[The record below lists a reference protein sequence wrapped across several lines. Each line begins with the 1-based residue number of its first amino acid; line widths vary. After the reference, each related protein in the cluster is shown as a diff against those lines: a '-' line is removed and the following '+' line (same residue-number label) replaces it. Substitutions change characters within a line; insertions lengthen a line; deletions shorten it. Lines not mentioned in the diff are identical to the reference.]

1 MSTKDLVSY
10 VMDDL
15 DRYYD
20 KMSDTEFIDE
30 AQNYWEDHFDE
41 VVEEI
46 EEYMNSDFKKDY
58 WHIGDR
64 LMKVFTIQFTEDEL
78 TELENVLDQHVYA
91 EAIENKGSEGTIG
104 TIHNRI
110 LDVHYQNS
118 DGIVPVQEVAHRHF
132 RKDLDLL

>member
-1 MSTKDLVSY
+1 
-10 VMDDL
+10 
-15 DRYYD
+15 
-20 KMSDTEFIDE
+20 
-30 AQNYWEDHFDE
+30 
-41 VVEEI
+41 
-46 EEYMNSDFKKDY
+46 
-58 WHIGDR
+58 
-64 LMKVFTIQFTEDEL
+64 MKLFTIQFTDKEL

-118 DGIVPVQEVAHRHF
+118 DGLVPLEEATHKHY

>member
-1 MSTKDLVSY
+1 MCIR
-10 VMDDL
+10 
-15 DRYYD
+15 DR
-20 KMSDTEFIDE
+20 
-30 AQNYWEDHFDE
+30 
-41 VVEEI
+41 
-46 EEYMNSDFKKDY
+46 
-58 WHIGDR
+58 
-64 LMKVFTIQFTEDEL
+64 FTEDEL

-118 DGIVPVQEVAHRHF
+118 DGRVPVVKATHKHF

>member
-1 MSTKDLVSY
+1 
-10 VMDDL
+10 
-15 DRYYD
+15 
-20 KMSDTEFIDE
+20 
-30 AQNYWEDHFDE
+30 
-41 VVEEI
+41 
-46 EEYMNSDFKKDY
+46 
-58 WHIGDR
+58 
-64 LMKVFTIQFTEDEL
+64 MKVFSIQFTDKEL

-118 DGIVPVQEVAHRHF
+118 DGLVPVEEATHKHY